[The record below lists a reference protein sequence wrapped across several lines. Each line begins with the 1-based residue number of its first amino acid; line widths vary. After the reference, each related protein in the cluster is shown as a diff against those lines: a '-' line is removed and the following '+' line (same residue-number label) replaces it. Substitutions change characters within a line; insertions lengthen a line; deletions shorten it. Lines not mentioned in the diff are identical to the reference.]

1 MKFLE
6 WNNER
11 VGNYNVFMITNKD
24 EAQKI
29 VQHFNTELALSCTF
43 PPDLGELEYYYF
55 LNTEFKTITPMPDL
69 TLAFGGMYN
78 GYPPYGEEIDGFEF
92 VLEEYKLTFNDYDE
106 RIKEA
111 ACEQI

>member
-1 MKFLE
+1 
-6 WNNER
+6 
-11 VGNYNVFMITNKD
+11 
-24 EAQKI
+24 
-29 VQHFNTELALSCTF
+29 
-43 PPDLGELEYYYF
+43 
-55 LNTEFKTITPMPDL
+55 MPDL

-78 GYPPYGEEIDGFEF
+78 GYPPYGEEIDGLEF